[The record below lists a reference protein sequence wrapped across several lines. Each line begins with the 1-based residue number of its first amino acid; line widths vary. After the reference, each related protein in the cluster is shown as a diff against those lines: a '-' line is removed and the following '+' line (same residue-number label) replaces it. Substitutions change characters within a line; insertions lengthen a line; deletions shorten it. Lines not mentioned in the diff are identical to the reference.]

1 MATTS
6 FPDASPRKKH
16 HTAQPAPRAPRD
28 IIPRSAPRGAASR
41 DACTAHVSPADLTV
55 RGADPA
61 FARQFGLGMDEIR
74 GSSLLDLLRPAIP
87 ARLEEQF
94 AALSSGQRRRFTERV
109 TGRDSAGL
117 AFSAEVTGTAVR
129 KPSGEITGVIVLL
142 HRTRETRR
150 NEDEPVPSGAPVL
163 SALDAQVL
171 EGVASGE
178 STAQLA
184 SRLYLSRQGIE
195 YRVGQMLRRFDAPNR
210 PALVARAHA
219 LGMFAV
225 GQWPPRVLPE
235 RVKQK

>member
-1 MATTS
+1 M
-6 FPDASPRKKH
+6 
-16 HTAQPAPRAPRD
+16 
-28 IIPRSAPRGAASR
+28 
-41 DACTAHVSPADLTV
+41 SPADLTV

>member
-1 MATTS
+1 M
-6 FPDASPRKKH
+6 PP
-16 HTAQPAPRAPRD
+16 
-28 IIPRSAPRGAASR
+28 
-41 DACTAHVSPADLTV
+41 
-55 RGADPA
+55 
-61 FARQFGLGMDEIR
+61 
-74 GSSLLDLLRPAIP
+74 
-87 ARLEEQF
+87 
-94 AALSSGQRRRFTERV
+94 
-109 TGRDSAGL
+109 
-117 AFSAEVTGTAVR
+117 
-129 KPSGEITGVIVLL
+129 
-142 HRTRETRR
+142 
-150 NEDEPVPSGAPVL
+150 GAPVL

-219 LGMFAV
+219 LGMFAA